1 MAKTKIRN
9 MGKRASGGRPRKE
22 GDRFP
27 SGKLRPQ
34 KPNERTLEMRAALG
48 VTDIGQAFSPIQ
60 IAARNGW
67 LSPDDCR
74 AAATFASIH
83 TVAGLGR
90 SHAAVGAGLEVAPGT
105 DVSGDPTASSF
116 FATLPHSEVVA
127 IWDTVF
133 NAEGGSETDRD
144 SRAQKAMQQWKAVNA
159 AMTPEQR
166 SEVYDVCILD
176 SFPQWIIQRAAGR
189 METSWERKR
198 DILIHGLRAIARALR
213 PAAKDARAALNH
225 EEAEND
231 AGPGRAGEGASVRRQ
246 FYVDQDGLPVFEV
259 ERVLRAH
266 RPNYQE
272 NFFSKK
278 ANSEL
283 K

>member
-1 MAKTKIRN
+1 MAKVKIRN
-9 MGKRASGGRPRKE
+9 IGKRSSGGRPRKE
-22 GDRFP
+22 GDRYP

-67 LSPDDCR
+67 LSPEDCR

-116 FATLPHSEVVA
+116 FATLPYSEVVA
-127 IWDTVF
+127 IWDAVF
-133 NAEGGSETDRD
+133 NAEGGSEMERD
-144 SRAQKAMQQWKAVNA
+144 SRAQRAMQQWKIVNA

-176 SFPQWIIQRAAGR
+176 SFPQWIIQRATGR

-198 DILIHGLRAIARALR
+198 DVLIQGLRAIAKALR
-213 PAAKDARAALNH
+213 PAAEAAQAAVDQA
-225 EEAEND
+225 EAAND
-231 AGPGRAGEGASVRRQ
+231 ACGHRVGGGASVRRQ
-246 FYVDQDGLPVFEV
+246 IYVDQDGQVVLEV
-259 ERVLRAH
+259 ERAYRAI
-266 RPNYQE
+266 
-272 NFFSKK
+272 
-278 ANSEL
+278 
-283 K
+283 